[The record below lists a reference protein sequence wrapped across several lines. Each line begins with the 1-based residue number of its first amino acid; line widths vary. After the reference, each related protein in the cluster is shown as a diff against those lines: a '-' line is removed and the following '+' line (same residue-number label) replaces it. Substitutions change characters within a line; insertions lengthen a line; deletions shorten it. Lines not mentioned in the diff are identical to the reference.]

1 MKSWLIAL
9 LALATAN
16 VPSKEE
22 EAQTLWVDPSQTVD
36 VYWSVNLSGTVYVAA
51 DVDGRPACLDYW
63 WIRWPTT
70 SIKSLGRHCGRA
82 AFVLPGLS
90 ELAVGGKLRA
100 GNASERT
107 RLRGTASE
115 KVARDFL
122 RGSF

>member
-1 MKSWLIAL
+1 MKSVMIAL

-16 VPSKEE
+16 LPAKAE
-22 EAQTLWVDPSQTVD
+22 EAQTLWINPSKAVD
-36 VYWSVNLSGTVYVAA
+36 VYWSLNLSGTAYVAA

-63 WIRWPTT
+63 WIKWPTT
-70 SIKSLGRHCGRA
+70 SIKSLGRQCGSA
-82 AFVLPGLS
+82 AFTLPGLS
-90 ELAVGGKLRA
+90 ELAIGGKLRA

-122 RGSF
+122 RVGP